1 MKLVKYPRTRHAVWS
16 RTIGDDDKVHTSME
30 QFAGRE
36 VVVTEKMDGES
47 CSIYHGGISHARS
60 IDSRHHSSRDW
71 VRAFAG
77 KVGHLIRP
85 GFRLCG
91 ENMYAEHSIAYDD
104 LESYFLGFSVWDDRN
119 VKLAYD
125 DGLALMREWGVTPV
139 RELYRGVYDEDLIK
153 RLWTPES
160 ASRVE
165 GYVIQVVEEIP
176 YEDFGTYVAKFVR
189 PRHVQTDE
197 HWMSKAVVPNKLK
210 ARKGPFL

>member
-1 MKLVKYPRTRHAVWS
+1 MSRYKYPRTRHAPWS
-16 RTIGDDDKVHTSME
+16 RSKGEDDKEHATME
-30 QFAGRE
+30 QFIGRE
-36 VVVTEKMDGES
+36 VVVTEKMDGENTTM
-47 CSIYHGGISHARS
+47 YRDHYHARS
-60 IDSRHHSSRDW
+60 LDSRHHPSRDAVKAIW
-71 VRAFAG
+71 G
-77 KVGHLIRP
+77 NIRYMIP
-85 GFRLCG
+85 EGFRLCG

-125 DGLALMREWGVTPV
+125 EGLALMQEWGVTPV
-139 RELYRGVYDEDLIK
+139 RELYRGVYDEALIK

-189 PRHVQTDE
+189 PKHVQTDE

-210 ARKGPFL
+210 AR

>member
-1 MKLVKYPRTRHAVWS
+1 MNRYKYPRTRHAIWS
-16 RTIGDDDKVHTSME
+16 RSVGDDDKVHSTME
-30 QFAGRE
+30 QFIGRE
-36 VVVTEKMDGES
+36 VVVTEKMDGENTTM
-47 CSIYHGGISHARS
+47 YRDHYHARS
-60 IDSRHHSSRDW
+60 LDSRHHPSRDAVKAIW
-71 VRAFAG
+71 G
-77 KVGHLIRP
+77 NIRYMIP
-85 GFRLCG
+85 EGFRLCG

-125 DGLALMREWGVTPV
+125 EGLALMQEWGVTPV
-139 RELYRGVYDEDLIK
+139 RELYRGVYDEALIK

-189 PRHVQTDE
+189 PKHVQTDE

-210 ARKGPFL
+210 AR